1 MCFGLQGIVAEM
13 GLSMVVVLL
22 QAREPSVLT
31 ECVPEVLKQFVTP
44 ERGQEEMYGVIATSE
59 SGQLTKGEVRCYRV
73 VSLEKL

>member
-31 ECVPEVLKQFVTP
+31 ECVPEVLKQFATLKRGIE
-44 ERGQEEMYGVIATSE
+44 ERYGVRAAD
-59 SGQLTKGEVRCYRV
+59 KG
-73 VSLEKL
+73 

>member
-31 ECVPEVLKQFVTP
+31 ECVPEVLRQFVTP
-44 ERGQEEMYGVIATSE
+44 ERGQEERYGVIAT